1 MNRQMNKRSVITTI
15 VVFVV
20 CLIIVTGSTFSLF
33 TSESNVNIAIT
44 SGKVEMLAEI
54 DTDSL
59 KLYSK
64 GVEQTKTDENGNRL
78 FQNSGYA
85 VLGAKTLDITNITP
99 GDKAIFEIELNNT
112 SNIDIQYCVTWTVE
126 TLNGG
131 DESLA
136 NALVATADG
145 TSMSTLEPTYTPWIA
160 ADADNKTIEVAV
172 ELPLAYE
179 KQTDSNVKIN
189 FHVEA
194 VQANGY
200 TPETKVESVDE
211 LVAAFAEAEPGDV
224 IDATGV
230 TYPMNGAEH
239 FTIPAGITLKG
250 LTVTANYRGL
260 NYIMWGEGT
269 DPITFENCTFGETSR
284 NTVLGGTA
292 NGPTSVVYNNCTFT
306 GQVITNFVDNAD
318 GVATFNN
325 CVFTKAANSMYNFI
339 EAMGGKHIFNNCT
352 FDYTGVNQ
360 ASMGV
365 LDSGKLNVYS
375 ETEYSTYVETNG
387 CKFINCGRRQ
397 YGANSTLVV
406 K

>member
-1 MNRQMNKRSVITTI
+1 MNRMNTRSLVTTI

-33 TSESNVNIAIT
+33 TDYDDVNIAIT
-44 SGKVEMLAEI
+44 SGKVEMIATI
-54 DTDSL
+54 DQTSL

-64 GVEQTKTDENGNRL
+64 GVEQTEVEGEKNF
-78 FQNSGYA
+78 FQNHGYA
-85 VLGAKTLDITNITP
+85 TLESKALTLTNITP
-99 GDKAIFEIELNNT
+99 GDKVIFEIELNNT

-145 TSMSTLEPTYTPWIA
+145 TSISTLAPTYTPWIA

-211 LVAAFAEAEPGDV
+211 LTEALAEAESGEIINADGVTLALNGAHSIP
-224 IDATGV
+224 TGV
-230 TYPMNGAEH
+230 TV
-239 FTIPAGITLKG
+239 KG
-250 LTVTANYRGL
+250 LAVTSNNSNNYVDIGV
-260 NYIMWGEGT
+260 GDE
-269 DPITFENCTFGETSR
+269 PVVFEECTFDA
-284 NTVLGGTA
+284 LGSFSNQFLVGA
-292 NGPTSVVYNNCTFT
+292 NDGGADVVFNNCTFT
-306 GQVITNFVDNAD
+306 GAVISSYANNPNGNV
-318 GVATFNN
+318 TF
-325 CVFTKAANSMYNFI
+325 I
-339 EAMGGKHIFNNCT
+339 NCT
-352 FDYTGVNQ
+352 FTIGEGGNGYVTCMGGNQTFVGCTFDFTG
-360 ASMGV
+360 GFTFC
-365 LDSGKLNVYS
+365 SGPVTKWSAINIYS
-375 ETEYSTYVETNG
+375 ESKFPATVTLDG
-387 CKFINCGRRQ
+387 CTLISCTTFKNSGF
-397 YGANSTLVV
+397 STLIV